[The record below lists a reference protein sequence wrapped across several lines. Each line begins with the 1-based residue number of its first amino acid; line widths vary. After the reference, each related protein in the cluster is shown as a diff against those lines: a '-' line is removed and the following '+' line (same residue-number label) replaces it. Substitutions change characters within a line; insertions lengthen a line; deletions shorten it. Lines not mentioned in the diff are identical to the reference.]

1 MLKHG
6 DSDDELS
13 EFSDW
18 AGRHGCGGWLSSG
31 WADVAAA
38 VVVGWRRRGGAAAGI
53 CASYEITRD
62 VAACLTHLPGLSFSV
77 QMQCITMAIL
87 PNLPTPQELN
97 ADRDIWAVPTTTHV
111 INQTLPPPLV
121 QDWIVTY
128 GIDLITQ
135 SSDNLFVSRQV
146 YWDSSTSS
154 SSQGRDIIVIIV
166 RKLLFI
172 SL

>member
-1 MLKHG
+1 MSCRSFPTEQV
-6 DSDDELS
+6 DT
-13 EFSDW
+13 
-18 AGRHGCGGWLSSG
+18 
-31 WADVAAA
+31 V
-38 VVVGWRRRGGAAAGI
+38 VVVGCPAAELMSRPLLLLGEGGGGGAAAGI

-97 ADRDIWAVPTTTHV
+97 ADTDIWAVLTTTHV